1 MISAEKQSTITKVTK
16 KKVDDIIHQL
26 QVQPSKDNLIKFLD
40 IVGSG
45 IEQNLNFRFIAEK
58 AKVVLEVDDL
68 NTWSFLLDYFEHKG
82 QVYPAICCAEELL
95 LAGCNTEAKER
106 YAQLQAI
113 YNNKKKEE
121 LNFVQ
126 KAFKKNPPKFSISVI
141 VPTYNRHQYIGRSI
155 KSVLNQTFKDFE
167 LIIVNDGGS
176 RECEKI
182 INSFKSDKIRYFY
195 IEHGGLSYA
204 LNQGILA
211 SRSKYI
217 AYLDDDDRYFPE
229 HLQILLETLESSSS
243 YPFVYSDSY
252 HIVKK
257 YKNGKWSQ
265 VSKAIDISNNY
276 NPALFTE
283 RNYIPILNIMHR
295 RDCLKQ
301 IGLFEENFPNV
312 MDWDLWYKASRFYD
326 FKHINKV
333 TSEFEHRLDSDSSL
347 SGRQLDHLFY
357 SILLYRHHQHLV
369 KHVWNDLSERSDLKF
384 LNYIE
389 LENKISRYSKD
400 ELQLGEWLLPYA
412 FAERKFFHAYKL
424 ARKMILNDFKKAF
437 PRVWKLVP
445 KISVF
450 NKIIILLFIFLIL
463 SEKFF
468 KYLVFNITSM
478 FRKNSSINN

>member
-1 MISAEKQSTITKVTK
+1 MIRTK
-16 KKVDDIIHQL
+16 KKSSITKRKIDDIIHQL
-26 QVQPSKDNLIKFLD
+26 QVQPTKDNLLKFRD

-58 AKVVLEVDDL
+58 AKIILKVDDL

-82 QVYPAICCAEELL
+82 QVYPAICCAEDL
-95 LAGCNTEAKER
+95 LAECNTEVKER
-106 YAQLQAI
+106 YVQLQAI

-121 LNFVQ
+121 LAFVQ
-126 KAFKKNPPKFSISVI
+126 KTFKKNPPKFCISVI
-141 VPTYNRHQYIGRSI
+141 IPTYNRHQYIGRAI

-167 LIIVNDGGS
+167 LIIINDGGS
-176 RECEKI
+176 RECEATI
-182 INSFKSDKIRYFY
+182 ESFKSDKIRYFY
-195 IEHGGLSYA
+195 IEHGGLSNA
-204 LNQGILA
+204 LNQGILT

-217 AYLDDDDRYFPE
+217 AYLDDDDHYFPE
-229 HLQILLETLESSSS
+229 HLQILVKTLESSS

-252 HIVKK
+252 RIVKK

-265 VSKAIDISNNY
+265 VSKAIDISNDY
-276 NPALFTE
+276 NPALLTE
-283 RNYIPILNIMHR
+283 RNYIPILNAMHR
-295 RDCLKQ
+295 RDCLEQ
-301 IGLFEENFPNV
+301 IGLFEEDFPNV

-357 SILLYRHHQHLV
+357 SILLYKHHQYLM
-369 KHVWNDLSERSDLKF
+369 KHVWNNLISERSDLKF

-424 ARKMILNDFKKAF
+424 VRQMILNNFKKAF
-437 PRVWKLVP
+437 TRVWKIVP
-445 KISVF
+445 KISIL
-450 NKIIILLFIFLIL
+450 NKIIILLFIFLSL

-468 KYLVFNITSM
+468 KYLAFNITSM
-478 FRKNSSINN
+478 FREIVRLKN

>member
-1 MISAEKQSTITKVTK
+1 MKKILKNIKKINEAIFHLQSQPTIEYFTEFM
-16 KKVDDIIHQL
+16 DIT
-26 QVQPSKDNLIKFLD
+26 
-40 IVGSG
+40 GSQ
-45 IEQNLNFRFIAEK
+45 IEENLNLKFIAAK
-58 AKVVLEVDDL
+58 AKVVLGSTDSS
-68 NTWSFLLDYFEHKG
+68 TWDFLANFFESKK
-82 QVYPAICCAEELL
+82 QIYPAICCTEALL
-95 LAGCNTEAKER
+95 LIEQEIKIVNKYTKLLAVYNNAKE
-106 YAQLQAI
+106 
-113 YNNKKKEE
+113 KEFALIRE
-121 LNFVQ
+121 SFIENYPNTTV
-126 KAFKKNPPKFSISVI
+126 SVI
-141 VPTYNRHQYIGRSI
+141 MPTYNRYQYIGRAI

-167 LIIVNDGGS
+167 LIIINDGGS

-182 INSFKSDKIRYFY
+182 IESFQSEKIRYFY

-229 HLQILLETLESSSS
+229 HLQILVETLESSS

-283 RNYIPILNIMHR
+283 RNYIPILNVMHK
-295 RDCLKQ
+295 RDCLEQ
-301 IGLFEENFPNV
+301 IGLFEEDFPNV

-326 FKHINKV
+326 FKYINKV
-333 TSEFEHRLDSDSSL
+333 TSEFEHRLGSDSSL

-357 SILLYRHHQHLV
+357 SILLSGHHQYLV
-369 KHVWNDLSERSDLKF
+369 KHVWNDLSERSDLKI

-400 ELQLGEWLLPYA
+400 EFQLGEWLLPYA

-424 ARKMILNDFKKAF
+424 IRQMILNDFKKAF
-437 PRVWKLVP
+437 PGVWKLVP
-445 KISVF
+445 KISIF

-468 KYLVFNITSM
+468 KYLAFNITRM
-478 FRKNSSINN
+478 FREIVRLNN